1 MIKIMCD
8 PAQRTLEKKE
18 IRVSKRAESLMSG
31 EPSSSMLHYTTPHG
45 TLYTQYTVHTLHKM
59 PILFATTL
67 YTMAPTI
74 SASPPRRASGG
85 ILSRAWRIRA
95 NLRISC
101 PR

>member
-1 MIKIMCD
+1 
-8 PAQRTLEKKE
+8 
-18 IRVSKRAESLMSG
+18 MSG
-31 EPSSSMLHYTTPHG
+31 RRALQQHAPLHYTARY
-45 TLYTQYTVHTLHKM
+45 TLHTVHRAHALHKM

-101 PR
+101 PRCGSRSSA